1 VLHLTAFL
9 VITDPGGKIEHTS
22 ESRWGLGQVM
32 AVATLA
38 AQLNE
43 MVEYYRLHRNES
55 ESQRSSFIGRAL
67 LYCGV
72 QSRIKTTSPSEV
84 EIFDVHQSETNV

>member
-1 VLHLTAFL
+1 
-9 VITDPGGKIEHTS
+9 
-22 ESRWGLGQVM
+22 M

-38 AQLNE
+38 AQLSE
-43 MVEYYRLHRNES
+43 IAEYYRLHRNKS
-55 ESQRSSFIGRAL
+55 ESQKSSFIGRVL

-72 QSRIKTTSPSEV
+72 QSRIKTTSPAEI